1 MSPVNEG
8 FEPELPVKEPIA
20 SQVVIASRNAIGATN
35 AMPARVIVLFM
46 VAIGCCTLAPLPANI
61 VGAAAVVLLALD
73 ASLHRR

>member
-35 AMPARVIVLFM
+35 TMPARIIVLFT
-46 VAIGCCTLAPLPANI
+46 VAIACSTLAPLPINI
-61 VGAAAVVLLALD
+61 VGVAAIVLLAID
-73 ASLHRR
+73 AAAHRR